1 MEWTTRQLR
10 PSIDIVNLTPSKMD
24 FILLNADVSTA
35 NALRRI
41 MLSEIPSLAIEVV
54 TVLDNTSVLHDEYI
68 AHRLGL
74 LPIDST
80 NARNFE
86 YRDKC
91 NCSDKCSRCTVEY
104 MLEVKCRTDSR
115 VVTHHDIKLDSWDNS
130 RGAASAPM
138 PVPRPTADT
147 LGSSYSESTYMELDG
162 SGNYHTGAAGWQDP
176 STLSPNS
183 VTSHGTMATYD
194 SSNMR
199 GHREGIMDDMETTTG
214 GIPIVKLKRG
224 QSVSMKM
231 TATKGMGKFH
241 AKWMVANVAYK
252 MEPVITINKSE
263 AEKLSLQDKT
273 KIVQSCPR
281 NVFRLSAPKGIFP
294 TAAKSELTVENNLQ
308 CIYCDECQNQAREMG
323 YRDLILIQPDETKF
337 HFTVESNG
345 AIAPE
350 KILEICL
357 DTLEEKLSG
366 LQKHFLDAQARA
378 MGTPSRKPSRSGAA
392 AYSGSSSIDLD

>member
-1 MEWTTRQLR
+1 M
-10 PSIDIVNLTPSKMD
+10 V
-24 FILLNADVSTA
+24 FILLNSDVSTA

-54 TVLDNTSVLHDEYI
+54 TVLENTSVLHDEYI

-74 LPIDST
+74 LPIDSN

-104 MLEVKCRTDSR
+104 ELDVKCTGDSR
-115 VVTHHDIKLDSWDNS
+115 IVTHYDIKLDNWEGA

-138 PVPRPTADT
+138 PVPKPSMDTFSATYGNVTKGSMDGSRT
-147 LGSSYSESTYMELDG
+147 LGHDQLWMAGATPSGHPNALGSAGDQPSFSTDVYQRDF
-162 SGNYHTGAAGWQDP
+162 YDTDTP
-176 STLSPNS
+176 S
-183 VTSHGTMATYD
+183 
-194 SSNMR
+194 
-199 GHREGIMDDMETTTG
+199 G

-252 MEPVITINKSE
+252 MEPVITINKQE
-263 AEKLSLQDKT
+263 ADKLGLNEKTQ
-273 KIVQSCPR
+273 IVQSCPR
-281 NVFRLSAPKGIFP
+281 KVFKLSTPDNSFS
-294 TAAKSELTVENNLQ
+294 TATKSDLVVDNNLN
-308 CIYCDECQNQAREMG
+308 CIYCDECLNQAREMG
-323 YRDLILIQPDETKF
+323 LRDLIRIHPDETKF

-345 AIAPE
+345 AIPPE
-350 KILEICL
+350 RILEICL
-357 DTLEEKLSG
+357 DTLEEKLGS
-366 LQKHFLDAQARA
+366 LQQHFLEAQARSLGSKTQV
-378 MGTPSRKPSRSGAA
+378 GTRPGAPHHAGPSG
-392 AYSGSSSIDLD
+392 IDLD

>member
-1 MEWTTRQLR
+1 MR
-10 PSIDIVNLTPSKMD
+10 PSIDIVNLTQSKMD
-24 FILLNADVSTA
+24 FILLNSDVATA

-41 MLSEIPSLAIEVV
+41 MLSEIPALAIEVV
-54 TVLDNTSVLHDEYI
+54 TVLENTSVLHDEYI

-104 MLEVKCRTDSR
+104 MLDVKCNSESC
-115 VVTHHDIKLDSWDNS
+115 VVTHYDIKLDSWDSTHSSSN
-130 RGAASAPM
+130 APL
-138 PVPRPTADT
+138 PVPRPTINA
-147 LGSSYSESTYMELDG
+147 LEASYPESSYRSMEG
-162 SGNYHTGAAGWQDP
+162 SVHSYKSGQSWVED
-176 STLSPNS
+176 SPDSRDQS
-183 VTSHGTMATYD
+183 VGTSVVGATYD
-194 SSNMR
+194 SRSMASN
-199 GHREGIMDDMETTTG
+199 RERLLEDLETIPG

-252 MEPVITINKSE
+252 MEPVISINKHE
-263 AEKLSLQDKT
+263 AEKLSINEKSQ
-273 KIVQSCPR
+273 IVQSCPR
-281 NVFRLSAPKGIFP
+281 GVFKLMTPKNMFASASKTELS
-294 TAAKSELTVENNLQ
+294 VDNNLR

-323 YRDLILIQPDETKF
+323 YRGLIRIQPDETKF

-345 AIAPE
+345 AIPPE
-350 KILEICL
+350 KILEVCL
-357 DTLEEKLSG
+357 DILEEKLSG
-366 LQKHFLDAQARA
+366 LHKHFQEAQSRA
-378 MGTPSRKPSRSGAA
+378 AGTRSQPSSRAGTSIHSGA
-392 AYSGSSSIDLD
+392 STIDLD